1 MYPKILLTFFL
12 GLLLICTPLKAEV
25 ELVFHP
31 EYISILEDDPAAT
44 LGLSNIDSHSIFPIS
59 QLQSLMTVTILDEDK
74 EPENVRVI
82 GKALFYPNPFRLQ
95 DGAQLGF
102 KLSESAN
109 VDVRIYDMRLQE
121 VYREYIEFDTSETYK
136 KIQFDLHSFDSHL
149 SAGVYIF
156 VITWNG
162 NVISKGK
169 FAVVP

>member
-12 GLLLICTPLKAEV
+12 SLILICTPLKAEMAV
-25 ELVFHP
+25 VFHP
-31 EYISILEDDPAAT
+31 EYISVLKDDPAAT

-59 QLQSLMTVTILDEDK
+59 KLQALMTVTILDDT

-102 KLSESAN
+102 RLSESAD

-121 VYREYIEFDTSETYK
+121 VYREYIEFDTSEKYK
-136 KIQFDLHSFDSHL
+136 KIQFDINSFDSHL

-156 VITWNG
+156 VISWNG
-162 NVISKGK
+162 KVISKGK